1 MGEFAI
7 IATYSNGERS
17 VNYYE
22 GAYEG
27 ALEEAKSTL
36 RIGAADDVVV
46 ALVRAYV
53 LEDGTICM

>member
-7 IATYSNGERS
+7 IATYGNGERS

-22 GAYEG
+22 GTYEG

-53 LEDGTICM
+53 TEDGAICM

>member
-17 VNYYE
+17 VHYYE
-22 GAYEG
+22 GTYEG
-27 ALEEAKSTL
+27 AFNEAKSTI

-46 ALVRAYV
+46 ALVRGFVTYDDV
-53 LEDGTICM
+53 IER

>member
-22 GAYEG
+22 GTYEG

>member
-7 IATYSNGERS
+7 IETYGDGERG

-22 GAYEG
+22 GTYEG
-27 ALEEAKSTL
+27 ALEEAKSAL

-53 LEDGTICM
+53 TEDGAICM